1 MRCLWCFVID
11 CLVGFFLHVL
21 LLVVYPFLKNRFVH
35 LLLEFYWLLW
45 ELWHSSLTKER
56 GLSEREVIFI
66 LNETGYWL
74 VACLLSFIFYRVL
87 EGTGKELN
95 MSGTGEKTYKVLWL
109 VRDLKG
115 REGKDKKHV
124 SNFRNE
130 SWKNLERILERNW
143 KWTCCLQ
150 IQYFSNPSRS

>member
-1 MRCLWCFVID
+1 MLHFTFFPWYLCYCWSGDRKWTLNCLN
-11 CLVGFFLHVL
+11 CLTNLFYESILTLNRWDVYGVLWLIVWLVFFHVL

-109 VRDLKG
+109 VRDL
-115 REGKDKKHV
+115 
-124 SNFRNE
+124 
-130 SWKNLERILERNW
+130 I
-143 KWTCCLQ
+143 
-150 IQYFSNPSRS
+150 